1 MVVFVSSVRL
11 GLEAERDAL
20 PGLISALGYEPKR
33 FEDFTALP
41 VPPRQACMEGV
52 AAADIYLLLL
62 GERYGDRMP
71 DTGIAPT
78 EEEFNA
84 AVRKGIPVIVML
96 KAGVTMEPDQ
106 AAFARRVGN
115 YQSGRFRDSFTS
127 PTDLLTKVAG
137 ALRGLGQ
144 SPSHVNIEQLD
155 QPVAVPWLAET
166 GRSLPGRGTY
176 STTLEVHLIPIGA
189 SRLPAARL
197 EEGRSQLISVGRKT
211 SLFGDESA
219 VSTGADIETVWAAVQ
234 GRGSA
239 GSGIRLARSGAV
251 SLWCELPRDS
261 MGSLLSA
268 ASLTEHLATL
278 IRTGAAILSP
288 GSSVAVTA
296 GLDPVA
302 MAAEGDPSDL
312 GKRTHATI
320 SQFATGGSI
329 RLAPEAVVRQEQL
342 EVAAKD
348 LAYEVATR
356 LIQAFRTG

>member
-33 FEDFTALP
+33 FEDFAALP

-155 QPVAVPWLAET
+155 QPLAVPWLAET
-166 GRSLPGRGTY
+166 GRALPGRGTY

-211 SLFGDESA
+211 SLFGGESA
-219 VSTGADIETVWAAVQ
+219 VSTRADIENVWAAV
-234 GRGSA
+234 
-239 GSGIRLARSGAV
+239 
-251 SLWCELPRDS
+251 
-261 MGSLLSA
+261 
-268 ASLTEHLATL
+268 
-278 IRTGAAILSP
+278 
-288 GSSVAVTA
+288 
-296 GLDPVA
+296 
-302 MAAEGDPSDL
+302 
-312 GKRTHATI
+312 
-320 SQFATGGSI
+320 
-329 RLAPEAVVRQEQL
+329 
-342 EVAAKD
+342 
-348 LAYEVATR
+348 
-356 LIQAFRTG
+356 